1 MRMAHPLVLA
11 LFADRAAAAA
21 AARAVRELGVDRAN
35 LSIVARTHDDEET
48 LARAVD
54 GTPGVEIEDS
64 RVGGRLG
71 ELGGHILAAIALVMP
86 GIGPIVTAGPL
97 AADLGEA
104 VGHVTG
110 DFGSTL
116 EKAGLSKARASAW
129 QNRIQ
134 QGTVLLGVHT
144 RPQEA
149 LRVRGALE
157 QCGADEVIMATWEK
171 D

>member
-1 MRMAHPLVLA
+1 MSHPLVLA
-11 LFADRAAAAA
+11 LFGDRAAAAA
-21 AARAVRELGVDRAN
+21 AARALRELGVDRRN
-35 LSIVARTHDDEET
+35 LSIVARTHDDEGA

-64 RVGGRLG
+64 RVGGLLG
-71 ELGGHILAAIALVMP
+71 ELSGHILAAIAIVMP

-116 EKAGLSKARASAW
+116 ETAGLSHAQASTW
-129 QNRIQ
+129 QRRIQ

-144 RPQEA
+144 RPEESV
-149 LRVRGALE
+149 RVRQALE
-157 QCGADEVIMATWEK
+157 LCGADEVAVATWGT

>member
-1 MRMAHPLVLA
+1 MPHPLVLA
-11 LFADRAAAAA
+11 LFGDRAAAAA
-21 AARAVRELGVDRAN
+21 AANAVRKLGVDPSH
-35 LSIVARTHDDEET
+35 LSIVARTHDDEGA

-64 RVGGRLG
+64 RMGGLLG
-71 ELGGHILAAIALVMP
+71 ELSGHILAAIAVVMP
-86 GIGPIVTAGPL
+86 GIGPIITAGPL

-116 EKAGLSKARASAW
+116 EKAGLSKAQAATWLS
-129 QNRIQ
+129 RIQ
-134 QGTVLLGVHT
+134 EGTVLLGVHT
-144 RPQEA
+144 QPEA
-149 LRVRGALE
+149 SVRVRQALE
-157 QCGADEVIMATWEK
+157 RCGADEVAMATWSK

>member
-1 MRMAHPLVLA
+1 MSHPLVLA
-11 LFADRAAAAA
+11 LFGDRARAAV
-21 AARAVRELGVDRAN
+21 AARAVHGLGIDRGN
-35 LSIVARTHDDEET
+35 LSIVARTHDDEGT

-64 RVGGRLG
+64 RVGGLLG

-116 EKAGLSKARASAW
+116 EKAGLSKAQAAAW
-129 QNRIQ
+129 QRRIQ

-144 RPQEA
+144 QPQES
-149 LRVRGALE
+149 LRVRQTLE
-157 QCGADEVIMATWEK
+157 QCGADEVAMATWDK